1 MRNPQILGILL
12 PRATYWVLP
21 GADAANSGT
30 DSNADMAYHLTLD
43 CIGRQLPFLLDFQ
56 GSALI
61 LVVRHQFSICI
72 CGSQCCLR
80 LLPRQ
85 HLCWSALFGTLLQTC
100 RQVSHQV
107 KMCKGM
113 HWGFLFRAL
122 LQTFGSMQPA
132 LLTTNFIDA
141 QRLAGKGPISEPA
154 TCFQQTIMNIW
165 TCGFGVCDRQVMVM
179 RRMVGKEALPSRT
192 AAG

>member
-1 MRNPQILGILL
+1 MSTCKTFKKRTSMQVLRPWHHEVIDQTDLLRAAKNRGFLLLSPSKRQGSLGVKFWLQFWADRMRNPQILGILL

-100 RQVSHQV
+100 RQVSH
-107 KMCKGM
+107 
-113 HWGFLFRAL
+113 
-122 LQTFGSMQPA
+122 
-132 LLTTNFIDA
+132 
-141 QRLAGKGPISEPA
+141 
-154 TCFQQTIMNIW
+154 
-165 TCGFGVCDRQVMVM
+165 
-179 RRMVGKEALPSRT
+179 
-192 AAG
+192 